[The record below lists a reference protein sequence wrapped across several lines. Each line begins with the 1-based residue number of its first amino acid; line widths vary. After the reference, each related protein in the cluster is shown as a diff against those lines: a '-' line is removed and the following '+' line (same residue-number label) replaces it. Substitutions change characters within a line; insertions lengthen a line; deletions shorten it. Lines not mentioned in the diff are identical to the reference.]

1 MPRYSKSNSLK
12 ISQITGDNA
21 PRYNV
26 KATLVPCTGT
36 PYVFL
41 FGGFD
46 EFDNLD
52 SNVYLLNLETRM
64 WEVDEKHAGL
74 FREGHSAIYIGD
86 GNILVFGGIPHDEFP
101 MSDELHVSNGAG
113 STGGA
118 SGFAKDSLMMI
129 YNVFSRTWVGPPNFT
144 LANAP
149 SSRSRHACCLS
160 PDGTKVYI
168 SGGLVNSSPLNDLY
182 CYDLVNGHWTGPI
195 DFIARFDHF
204 ISEHNGKLYS
214 FGGLNKDMNHVNHTL
229 TWFELSDYSIGE
241 LVLLRKPTNFALP
254 KIYTNRVDGSHI
266 SGDEEGDEEE
276 EDVDYD
282 GEDLELILNK
292 RNYQNFNSADCEHI
306 YMDSGVN
313 SEIKLD
319 VSLPS
324 WGSTNRDR
332 EYTISAFN
340 ISEFRYMPLLNMSS
354 DSSTRSFEWRHS
366 FVSGDGVL
374 YLLGHPSIENN
385 NTSSSATPAAARNT
399 GSSNTTDPSAAMR
412 INGSEEGDMAEFDA
426 DVSVDEPTGETSKL
440 TYFTAINVADLGV
453 PNLHDSSINNSG
465 STLSSDFM
473 KLLLNGDFSD
483 FEILTLS
490 STQVRDDYQNNPD
503 SYHNLIDKRMN
514 GELLNMDGDLFKSIK
529 VHKSILL
536 ARWPHFRRLIDSGMS
551 ETLHNMMFIAEPFL
565 WVQCMVFS
573 IYTDNINFESNG
585 LSTSMISIY
594 DYSGMLVLSNV
605 YEIPQ
610 MRSKILHK
618 MYHLMDILSKAT
630 GTVSEATIDIILQV
644 WANVLLSE
652 EPAFLLCITSYI
664 RDRWSMFLRSKAF
677 KDLPKDLIIRL
688 CEDCTDDKLL
698 KSRYTKSS
706 SKGKNNRK
714 KWSNKEG
721 NTPEPDVLRL
731 LNGSPETPQVGRTL
745 RSSHSNSPFLR
756 HSGNHSPGNT
766 TTSEPRAIRTS
777 ASFPILRNYD
787 EFRTP

>member
-52 SNVYLLNLETRM
+52 SNVYLLNLETRV

-74 FREGHSAIYIGD
+74 FREGHLAIYIGD

-101 MSDELHVSNGAG
+101 MSDDLHGPSGTG

-144 LANAP
+144 LTNAP

-182 CYDLVNGHWTGPI
+182 CYDLVNGNWTGPI

-241 LVLLRKPTNFALP
+241 LVLLRKPINFALP
-254 KIYTNRVDGSHI
+254 KIYTKVEDSNNP
-266 SGDEEGDEEE
+266 GDEEE
-276 EDVDYD
+276 EEEEEIDYD
-282 GEDLELILNK
+282 GEELELILNK

-319 VSLPS
+319 VSLPL

-340 ISEFRYMPLLNMSS
+340 ISEFRYMPLMNMSS
-354 DSSTRSFEWRHS
+354 NSSARTFEWRHS
-366 FVSGDGVL
+366 FVSSDGVL
-374 YLLGHPSIENN
+374 YLLGHPTIENN
-385 NTSSSATPAAARNT
+385 NTSSSAAQGATARNA
-399 GSSNTTDPSAAMR
+399 GSSNGTDSSAGTR
-412 INGSEEGDMAEFDA
+412 INGNEDGEMAEFDA
-426 DVSVDEPTGETSKL
+426 DVSIDEPTGESSKL

-453 PNLHDSSINNSG
+453 PNLHDSNNNNNSG
-465 STLSSDFM
+465 STLSSDFT

-490 STQVRDDYQNNPD
+490 TTHVRDDYQNNPD

-514 GELLNMDGDLFKSIK
+514 GELINMDGDIFKSIK

-551 ETLHNMMFIAEPFL
+551 ETKHNMMFIAEPFL
-565 WVQCMVFS
+565 WVQCMIFF
-573 IYTDNINFESNG
+573 IYTDSINFEGNG
-585 LSTSMISIY
+585 PSTSLISIY

-618 MYHLMDILSKAT
+618 MYHLMDILSKAS
-630 GTVSEATIDIILQV
+630 GIVYEATIDLILQV

-652 EPAFLLCITSYI
+652 EPAFLLCITTYI
-664 RDRWSMFLRSKAF
+664 RDRWPMFLRSKAF

-688 CEDCTDDKLL
+688 CEDCTDDSMLR
-698 KSRYTKSS
+698 SRSSKFS

-714 KWSNKEG
+714 KWSNREG
-721 NTPEPDVLRL
+721 HTPEPDVLRL
-731 LNGSPETPQVGRTL
+731 LNGSPESPPVGRTL
-745 RSSHSNSPFLR
+745 RLSHSNSPFLR
-756 HSGNHSPGNT
+756 HLPGT
-766 TTSEPRAIRTS
+766 TTTLEPRAIRTS

-787 EFRTP
+787 ELRTP